1 MRFQELCIVGPH
13 APSLR
18 SDCRLEETLLPATTA
33 VLPFRKDP
41 ESAEGGPVGEGRA
54 IGRSVIT
61 APAGRRGRK
70 QGTLPQRSLIR
81 TAASPAGTTV
91 RNVPVGDIR
100 IFMNPLVSSMARREN
115 LNGGGT
121 APPFPR
127 ARGHMLAFQR

>member
-33 VLPFRKDP
+33 VLPFRKNP

-91 RNVPVGDIR
+91 RNVPVGRHQDIHES
-100 IFMNPLVSSMARREN
+100 PGVVDGQEGESEWRRHR
-115 LNGGGT
+115 
-121 APPFPR
+121 APIP
-127 ARGHMLAFQR
+127 